1 MSPADISVGIG
12 KFEFNLGTVWKLH
25 GCLIIAW
32 LAIFSFG
39 CYDGFF
45 GYFQSCTIPRYITI
59 NNSEK
64 TVSKMGRIGSGPL
77 PKPLRK
83 FPCHSNLVTS
93 ISNIP
98 ILFCA
103 KFEYY

>member
-25 GCLIIAW
+25 GCLIITW
-32 LAIFSFG
+32 LAIF
-39 CYDGFF
+39 YLVVM
-45 GYFQSCTIPRYITI
+45 TIFNFVPYITI

-77 PKPLRK
+77 PKPLQK
-83 FPCHSNLVTS
+83 FPCHSNLVIS
-93 ISNIP
+93 ISNILT
-98 ILFCA
+98 LFCA

>member
-32 LAIFSFG
+32 LAIFLFG
-39 CYDGFF
+39 CYDGFLAIF
-45 GYFQSCTIPRYITI
+45 NLVPYITI

-64 TVSKMGRIGSGPL
+64 TVSKIGRIGSGPL

-83 FPCHSNLVTS
+83 FPCHSNLVIS
-93 ISNIP
+93 ISNILT
-98 ILFCA
+98 LFCA

>member
-1 MSPADISVGIG
+1 MSPADILVGIG
-12 KFEFNLGTVWKLH
+12 KFGFNLGTVWKLH

-32 LAIFSFG
+32 LDIFLFG
-39 CYDGFF
+39 CYDGFLAI
-45 GYFQSCTIPRYITI
+45 SKLVPCITI

-64 TVSKMGRIGSGPL
+64 TVSKIGRIGSGPL

-83 FPCHSNLVTS
+83 FPCHSNLVIS
-93 ISNIP
+93 ISNILT
-98 ILFCA
+98 LFCA